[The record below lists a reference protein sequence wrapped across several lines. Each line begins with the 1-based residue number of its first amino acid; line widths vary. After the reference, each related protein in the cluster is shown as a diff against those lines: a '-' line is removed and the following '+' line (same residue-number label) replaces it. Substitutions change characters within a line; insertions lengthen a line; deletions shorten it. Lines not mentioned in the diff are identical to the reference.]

1 MEKHICTECGTENEK
16 EYTYCKN
23 CGAPLNI
30 KSEATE
36 NAQPDSFS
44 TLNTQN
50 QTVSAPTY
58 STAFKGYTADSI
70 DGVSREEFTLFIG
83 RKAVDILPKLSKME
97 LTHSKISW
105 CWPAGILGFLFG
117 PLGSALWF
125 FYRKMYKN
133 AFILA
138 VIGTVIT
145 VITSVMT
152 VGISADT
159 FDNIIEALMSGNG
172 EQVFN
177 IFESLDTASLLLYM
191 AAGFVSNLA
200 SILSG
205 VLCGLF
211 GYYFYKEY
219 TVQKIQSFRTIQ
231 GDQRFYRLGLASIG
245 GVSGG
250 MLTLGIVI
258 LISVNNI
265 SSIINTVLAM
275 IL

>member
-1 MEKHICTECGTENEK
+1 MEKYTCTECGTENEK

-23 CGAPLNI
+23 CGAPLNT
-30 KSEATE
+30 KSSAPESSASDSHNTYS
-36 NAQPDSFS
+36 AQNP
-44 TLNTQN
+44 TG
-50 QTVSAPTY
+50 SAPTY
-58 STAFKGYTADSI
+58 NTAFKGYTADSI
-70 DGVSREEFTLFIG
+70 DGISREEMTLFIG
-83 RKAVDILPKLSKME
+83 RKAVDILPKISKME

-105 CWPAGILGFLFG
+105 CWPAGVLGFLFG

-133 AFILA
+133 AFVLS
-138 VIGTVIT
+138 VIGAVIT

-159 FDNIIEALMSGNG
+159 FDNIMEALMSGNS

-177 IFESLDTASLLLYM
+177 IFENIDTASLLLYM
-191 AAGFVSNLA
+191 AAGFVDNLA

-211 GYYFYKEY
+211 GYYFYKEH
-219 TVQKIQSFRTIQ
+219 TVEKIRSFRTIQ